1 MKEEKPSFTFDEAI
15 ALLHVGAHGFKFTN
29 SKNELFAVTLDH
41 NDHIK
46 VDLVTE
52 EEKVE

>member
-29 SKNELFAVTLDH
+29 SKNELFAVTLGY
-41 NDHIK
+41 NDRIK
-46 VDLVTE
+46 VDLVEETE
-52 EEKVE
+52 E

>member
-41 NDHIK
+41 NDRIK
-46 VDLVTE
+46 VDLVEETE
-52 EEKVE
+52 E